1 MPEQAVSEHPDGKPE
16 KTLKQMAV
24 QLRGELGQFLQANSF
39 SKPYGDLKSPW
50 GAQLVKAAEP
60 AKVELKDASVQTT
73 AMEGDTLGFK
83 HEGRREAWEETP
95 TDAAF
100 STEHQP
106 ENLGGMPGR
115 QAAPPSSFRGTDRVS
130 FPYATYFV
138 QTKDLQNLPGLSKT
152 GFV

>member
-1 MPEQAVSEHPDGKPE
+1 
-16 KTLKQMAV
+16 MAV